1 MNPQLRNLLQD
12 YQTLWREEFDE
23 LLYLK
28 VHKGDDIDADTYDYY
43 VQLAKM
49 ADHLLQATNILPSH
63 IQDAWYVIYR
73 AAVVHFTSNDPEQD
87 Q

>member
-1 MNPQLRNLLQD
+1 MNPRLKKLLQD

-23 LLYLK
+23 LLYFK
-28 VHKGDDIDADTYDYY
+28 VHKGDDFDADTYDYY

-49 ADHLLQATNILPSH
+49 ADHLLQATNVLPIH
-63 IQDAWYVIYR
+63 VQDAWYVIYR
-73 AAVVHFTSNDPEQD
+73 AAIVHFTSKDPEQD

>member
-1 MNPQLRNLLQD
+1 
-12 YQTLWREEFDE
+12 
-23 LLYLK
+23 
-28 VHKGDDIDADTYDYY
+28 
-43 VQLAKM
+43 M